1 MKNNNIKFLTIV
13 ALLLVIIFLLVF
25 KNKDNAV
32 NERVTETPVID
43 YSVNNKNTNHNTS
56 NNNNED
62 IDELTA
68 EDVVVD
74 YLKKNGVLPDYYITK
89 GEARKKGWVASEG
102 NLCDVLPGRAIGG
115 DVFSN
120 REKKLPNKKSRKW
133 YEADLNY
140 DCGRR
145 NADRVVFSS
154 DGLIYVTKDHY
165 STFEEK

>member
-1 MKNNNIKFLTIV
+1 MKNNNIKFLIIV
-13 ALLLVIIFLLVF
+13 ALLLVIIFLLIF
-25 KNKDNAV
+25 KNKDNTV
-32 NERVTETPVID
+32 NDRVSTID
-43 YSVNNKNTNHNTS
+43 YSANTKNTSQNINT
-56 NNNNED
+56 NKD
-62 IDELTA
+62 VDELTS
-68 EDVVVD
+68 EEVVVG

-89 GEARKKGWVASEG
+89 AEARKKGWVASEG
-102 NLCDVLPGRAIGG
+102 NLCDVLPGKAIGG
-115 DVFSN
+115 DVFTN

-165 STFEEK
+165 NTFEEK

>member
-25 KNKDNAV
+25 KNKDNVV
-32 NERVTETPVID
+32 NERVTETPAID
-43 YSVNNKNTNHNTS
+43 YSVNNKNTNQNTRNHN
-56 NNNNED
+56 NKD
-62 IDELTA
+62 IDDLTA

-115 DVFSN
+115 DIFSN
-120 REKKLPNKKSRKW
+120 REKRLPNKKNRKW

-165 STFEEK
+165 NTFEEK